1 MGVQLKDDV
10 VDVLFKLFDKNND
23 GQLDSSEFAEV
34 LGARHLRGLDQSRD
48 LGFGKKV
55 EALVTCAKVLWQ

>member
-1 MGVQLKDDV
+1 MDL
-10 VDVLFKLFDKNND
+10 LFKLFDKNYD

-48 LGFGKKV
+48 LGFGRKM
-55 EALVTCAKVLWQ
+55 EAVLTCAKVLWN

>member
-1 MGVQLKDDV
+1 V
-10 VDVLFKLFDKNND
+10 VDLLFKLFDKNLD

-48 LGFGKKV
+48 LGFGNKV
-55 EALVTCAKVLWQ
+55 EAVLTCVKGLWN